1 MKKLRFPTLP
11 FAFWPRS
18 GVALCLLAF
27 ALTSCED
34 VIDIDL
40 DEADSQYVIQGAVT
54 NQTGPY
60 TVTIQQSVPFDEAN
74 NYPQISGATVT
85 LNDGTLTDTLTEVRA
100 GVYQTVHLLQGEP
113 GRTYTLTVRVGE
125 QVFSAQSTMPAA
137 VALDDLTTT
146 TASFGGS
153 ETIQMVPNFT
163 DPVGLGNYYR
173 FVQWN
178 NGVRLANIFVLD
190 DRNNDGIVVTRPL
203 FAPGSDVETALGD
216 TVTVEMQTIDRNT
229 YKYLYALDAS
239 SSNGPNASTPANP
252 DNNFGG
258 ACLGYF
264 SAHTVQRKTILVE

>member
-18 GVALCLLAF
+18 GVALCLLALT
-27 ALTSCED
+27 LTSCED

-40 DEADSQYVIQGAVT
+40 NEADSQYVIQGAVT
-54 NQTGPY
+54 NETGPY
-60 TVTIQQSVPFDEAN
+60 TVTIQQSVPFDEQN
-74 NYPQISGATVT
+74 NYPQVSGATVVIS
-85 LNDGTLTDTLTEVRA
+85 DGTLTDTLTEVQP
-100 GVYQTVHLLQGEP
+100 GKYQTVRLLQGQP
-113 GRTYTLTVRVGE
+113 GNTYTLNVVIDE
-125 QVFSAQSTMPAA
+125 QVFTAQSTMPP
-137 VALDDLTTT
+137 VVLFEDLTTT
-146 TASFGGS
+146 TMTFGNS
-153 ETIQMVPNFT
+153 LRIQMVPRFK
-163 DPVGLGNYYR
+163 DPLGLGNYYR

-178 NGVRLANIFVLD
+178 NGERLSNIFVID
-190 DRNNDGIVVTRPL
+190 DSRSDGLVITRPL
-203 FAPGSDVETALGD
+203 LTTGLDFKAVAGD
-216 TVTVEMQTIDRNT
+216 SVTVEMQTIDRNT